1 MIKVN
6 LIKTNDIVTGL
17 KVTGHAMSAEY
28 GNDLIC
34 AAVSAILTGGFNAFN
49 DSDIKSIELKE
60 GYAFV
65 EVNLNKGQ
73 EVLKVL
79 EIQLKTLEE
88 SYPKYIKIK

>member
-1 MIKVN
+1 MIKVH
-6 LIKTNDIVTGL
+6 LIKKDGQYISLEV
-17 KVTGHAMSAEY
+17 VGHANYAEH
-28 GNDLIC
+28 GQDLVC
-34 AAVSAILTGGFNAFN
+34 AAVSAIVTGGFNAFN

>member
-1 MIKVN
+1 MIKVH
-6 LIKTNDIVTGL
+6 LIKKDDQYISLEV
-17 KVTGHAMSAEY
+17 VGHANYAEH
-28 GNDLIC
+28 GQDLVC
-34 AAVSAILTGGFNAFN
+34 AAVSAIVTGGFNAFN
-49 DSDIKSIELKE
+49 DSDIKSIELKD

>member
-1 MIKVN
+1 MIKVH
-6 LIKTNDIVTGL
+6 LIKKDDQYISLEVF
-17 KVTGHAMSAEY
+17 GHANYAEH
-28 GNDLIC
+28 GQDLVC
-34 AAVSAILTGGFNAFN
+34 AAVSAIVTGGFNAFN

>member
-1 MIKVN
+1 MIKVH
-6 LIKTNDIVTGL
+6 LIKKDDQYISLEGV
-17 KVTGHAMSAEY
+17 GHANYAEH
-28 GNDLIC
+28 GQDLVC
-34 AAVSAILTGGFNAFN
+34 AAVSAIVTGGFNAFN

>member
-1 MIKVN
+1 MIKVH
-6 LIKTNDIVTGL
+6 LFKKDDQYISLEV
-17 KVTGHAMSAEY
+17 VGHANYAEH
-28 GNDLIC
+28 GQDLVC
-34 AAVSAILTGGFNAFN
+34 AAVSAIVTGGFNAFN

-73 EVLKVL
+73 EVLKIL

>member
-17 KVTGHAMSAEY
+17 QVTGHAKSAEY
-28 GNDLIC
+28 GKDLIC